1 MSVDQ
6 PRKRKPSSKQAPG
19 LAKTPGAKK
28 RPKSLTADDLEA
40 LLNLLDDDETSGTAA
55 APKRKTREPVPPR
68 KGPTAVGGASSFMQ
82 ELARARADLHQEHRS
97 REALE
102 EEAESLR
109 RELARL
115 AANDSAKV
123 DELHHQSEVAALTE
137 RIASA
142 EVAINDRDELI
153 RQGHIAE
160 AELSRN
166 VTEWEEQFQREVAA
180 RQLVERRFSEH
191 AAEHHAA
198 TAAFETT
205 LEALQLETASLREQ
219 LASVNSELETAAS
232 ARSQFEQ
239 LADAAEQNYQEAVA
253 DIQQM
258 SEAADSEREES
269 AANIRSLENQLA
281 DANKRLAEAAADQQQ
296 LRAEL
301 TDEKHER
308 RKTTIA
314 LDESLAANE
323 RVERR
328 VHDLE
333 TELAAGNRQL
343 AQGQHD
349 SEAVNERIERLQ
361 IEVAKARMDLAE
373 SYEQLGVAR
382 LRLANADR
390 ERDHALQRES
400 AALRQANEL
409 SDEVKSLRDSVQRE
423 AAARRKAEAVHKR
436 EAGNNEA
443 SALFEAEQKIERLS
457 HELAASKSVEAAY
470 QQKAV
475 RKVQQVK
482 QELAALRLRLAEF
495 ERCRDDR

>member
-1 MSVDQ
+1 M
-6 PRKRKPSSKQAPG
+6 
-19 LAKTPGAKK
+19 
-28 RPKSLTADDLEA
+28 
-40 LLNLLDDDETSGTAA
+40 
-55 APKRKTREPVPPR
+55 
-68 KGPTAVGGASSFMQ
+68 
-82 ELARARADLHQEHRS
+82 
-97 REALE
+97 
-102 EEAESLR
+102 
-109 RELARL
+109 
-115 AANDSAKV
+115 
-123 DELHHQSEVAALTE
+123 
-137 RIASA
+137 
-142 EVAINDRDELI
+142 
-153 RQGHIAE
+153 
-160 AELSRN
+160 
-166 VTEWEEQFQREVAA
+166 
-180 RQLVERRFSEH
+180 
-191 AAEHHAA
+191 
-198 TAAFETT
+198 
-205 LEALQLETASLREQ
+205 
-219 LASVNSELETAAS
+219 
-232 ARSQFEQ
+232 
-239 LADAAEQNYQEAVA
+239 
-253 DIQQM
+253 
-258 SEAADSEREES
+258 
-269 AANIRSLENQLA
+269 
-281 DANKRLAEAAADQQQ
+281 
-296 LRAEL
+296 

-382 LRLANADR
+382 LRLANADRERDHVSGLGDDYYHFR